1 MAEGLLRHF
10 AGDLLDIH
18 SAGSEPAGYVHSK
31 AIEVMKEINIDISA
45 HTSKHLNEFLT
56 ENITTVI
63 TVCGNADQACPMFPG
78 KPTKIHWPFD
88 DPAKAEGTESS
99 ILEEFRRIRDEIR
112 TVVSAYAQGLKDKE

>member
-45 HTSKHLNEFLT
+45 HTSKPLNEVLT

-112 TVVSAYAQGLKDKE
+112 AVVSAYAQGLKDKV